1 MFLAAQEDGVDP
13 FEDAKSMA
21 LNPFVNDH
29 TARLAE
35 LVACPDFRWANT
47 DNRGHPQGRCQ
58 GTPANPWMSS
68 IAVPT
73 GELLSLALLVVQ
85 CSERPIVRLARH
97 KLRC

>member
-1 MFLAAQEDGVDP
+1 
-13 FEDAKSMA
+13 MA

-35 LVACPDFRWANT
+35 LVACPDSDGPILTTGGILRVAARYT
-47 DNRGHPQGRCQ
+47 GQPVDVINRG
-58 GTPANPWMSS
+58 SD
-68 IAVPT
+68 